1 MSIRPSKTGT
11 NQYRKE
17 NLCRK
22 ETEPRL
28 GEAEHRGLVAL
39 CLGVYLS
46 LDPRQHGNTG
56 ALCLYHMKK
65 YYQDT
70 LLVVPESE

>member
-22 ETEPRL
+22 ETAPRL
-28 GEAEHRGLVAL
+28 GEAEHGPGGDVPG
-39 CLGVYLS
+39 CL
-46 LDPRQHGNTG
+46 
-56 ALCLYHMKK
+56 
-65 YYQDT
+65 
-70 LLVVPESE
+70 SEP